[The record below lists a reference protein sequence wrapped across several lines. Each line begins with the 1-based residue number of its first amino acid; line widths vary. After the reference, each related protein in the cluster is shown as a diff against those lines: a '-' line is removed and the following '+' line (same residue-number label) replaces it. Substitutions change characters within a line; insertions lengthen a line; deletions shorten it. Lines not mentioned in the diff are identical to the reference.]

1 MPCMQPPLRRFL
13 QEVGA
18 MTQRQ
23 ADDGRRRCSE
33 IAGMRPRRFSNT
45 LQSLC
50 SVSGRETGEKCEERG
65 KSGCG

>member
-1 MPCMQPPLRRFL
+1 MPCMQRRLRRFL

-23 ADDGRRRCSE
+23 ADDGRRRRSE
-33 IAGMRPRRFSNT
+33 IAGVRPRRFSDT
-45 LQSLC
+45 SQSLC
-50 SVSGRETGEKCEERG
+50 SVSGRETGEECEERG